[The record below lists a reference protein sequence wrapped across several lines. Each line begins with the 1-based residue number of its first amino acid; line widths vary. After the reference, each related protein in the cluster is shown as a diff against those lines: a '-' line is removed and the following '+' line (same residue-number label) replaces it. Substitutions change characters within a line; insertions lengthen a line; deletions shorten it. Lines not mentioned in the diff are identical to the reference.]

1 MANEG
6 EERSL
11 RRGKEKLSMDLLE
24 FLSFAVQI
32 NFIDF
37 SSSFYPF
44 LLFFVS
50 SGALEESVQQ
60 IVGSDKFLC
69 SVEFAFISRLCA

>member
-1 MANEG
+1 MKG
-6 EERSL
+6 KKGLSDEERKNCQWTCSN
-11 RRGKEKLSMDLLE
+11 SFLLQ
-24 FLSFAVQI
+24 FRQI

-60 IVGSDKFLC
+60 IVGSDKFLY